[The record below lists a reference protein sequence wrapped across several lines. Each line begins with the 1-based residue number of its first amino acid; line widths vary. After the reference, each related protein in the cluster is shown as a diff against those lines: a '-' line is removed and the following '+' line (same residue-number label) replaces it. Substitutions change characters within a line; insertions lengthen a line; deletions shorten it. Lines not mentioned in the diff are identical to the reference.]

1 MFEAQTLPPETL
13 SQANALAH
21 APAPARAGE
30 PNTLYSSHLT
40 EAICAQVALGRPL
53 TAVCED
59 PGMPHRSTVVR
70 WVHDHPEFAQALDE
84 ARCRSET
91 GGPGPQSTYCE
102 AMARI
107 VCARHAHGETLP
119 AICRDPLMPPLS
131 TVISWSRHNRDFS
144 IALSAAREAHA
155 DMITERSMELL
166 EAADA
171 KAANPGAARLLSVR
185 LGHLRWLAAIRSPR
199 SHGRIRAKSSA

>member
-13 SQANALAH
+13 SQDNALAH
-21 APAPARAGE
+21 APAPARAGSA
-30 PNTLYSSHLT
+30 NALYSSHLS

-155 DMITERSMELL
+155 DMITEHSLKLL
-166 EAADA
+166 DTADA
-171 KAANPGAARLLSVR
+171 QSARLLSVR